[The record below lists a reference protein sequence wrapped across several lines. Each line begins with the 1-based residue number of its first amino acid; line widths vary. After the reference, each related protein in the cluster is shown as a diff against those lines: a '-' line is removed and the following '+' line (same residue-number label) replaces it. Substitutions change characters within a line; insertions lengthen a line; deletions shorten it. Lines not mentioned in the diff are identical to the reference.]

1 MYVAYFEYSLF
12 WRQWADVLSDEA
24 DKDSG
29 YEDLSRYPNFIHII
43 KTLYMYPDFI
53 HIIQTLSRYPDFIH
67 IIQTLSRYPH

>member
-1 MYVAYFEYSLF
+1 MYVYCLNKYLKLFLYVAYFEYSLF

-29 YEDLSRYPNFIHII
+29 YEDLSRYP
-43 KTLYMYPDFI
+43 
-53 HIIQTLSRYPDFIH
+53 DFIH